1 MFIKA
6 IYFDIGG
13 VLVRTEDKTPRDN
26 LAARLGISR
35 DELNDLVF
43 SGEQGL
49 RAQRGQIN
57 ADELWE
63 GVRQALHLSL
73 EALPQVKQEFFGG
86 DRLDT
91 DLLDTIRSLHQRYKT
106 GIISNA
112 TDDTRAV
119 IEGRWGIADAFDAI
133 ILSAEVGVMKPD
145 ARIFHIALGALGV
158 QPSEAVFVD
167 DFPQNIEGAHA
178 VGMHAIQFRTSDQ
191 ARQDLE
197 ALLHP

>member
-1 MFIKA
+1 VHIQA
-6 IYFDIGG
+6 VYFDIGG
-13 VLVRTEDKTPRDN
+13 VLLRTEDRAPRDN

-43 SGEQGL
+43 AGEQGL

-63 GVRQALHLSL
+63 SVRQTLHLPR
-73 EALPQVKQEFFGG
+73 EVLPQVKQEFFGG

-91 DLLDTIRSLHQRYKT
+91 DLLDTIRSLHRRYKT

-112 TDDTRAV
+112 TDDTRPV
-119 IEGRWGIADAFDAI
+119 IEGRWGMADAFDAI

-145 ARIFHIALGALGV
+145 ARIFHVALQALGV

-167 DFPQNIEGAHA
+167 DFPQNVEGARA
-178 VGMHAIQFRTSDQ
+178 TGMHAIQFHTSEQ

-197 ALLHP
+197 AILHP

>member
-1 MFIKA
+1 MHIQA
-6 IYFDIGG
+6 VYFDIGG
-13 VLVRTEDKTPRDN
+13 VLLRTEDRAPRDN

-43 SGEQGL
+43 AGEQGL

-63 GVRQALHLSL
+63 SVRQTLHLPR
-73 EALPQVKQEFFGG
+73 EVLPQVKQEFFGG

-91 DLLDTIRSLHQRYKT
+91 DLLDTIRSLHRRYKT

-112 TDDTRAV
+112 TDDTRPV
-119 IEGRWGIADAFDAI
+119 IEGRWGMADAFDAI

-145 ARIFHIALGALGV
+145 ARIFHIALQALGV

-167 DFPQNIEGAHA
+167 DFPQNIEGARA
-178 VGMHAIQFRTSDQ
+178 IGMHAIQFHTSEQ
-191 ARQDLE
+191 TRQDLE
-197 ALLHP
+197 AILHP